1 MSDTLTYFIPY
12 ILAIIVILIVTYE
25 IRKSLFV
32 VTLITISLLLAFLSP
47 YILFLIAFA
56 DYGRTPY
63 YSIVS
68 KELDNKI
75 LTNFSQ
81 LDLENTYALKHE
93 SDKEYVNISSHDKP
107 FYWGE
112 LAIHK
117 FEYDN
122 PVVNIDLAEKLVI
135 DGIACDGYAK
145 FTRKGNKTTYDKE
158 NFELLSCAT
167 KSSESETQIGDN
179 ILKAEGASIY
189 TKDLKAQYLALFDFA
204 SLTKKLEELEKT
216 LQNPKLVTFSYS
228 TSLTLNDQYIGSS
241 LSVLRD
247 INQENKVVIGQLQPL
262 DNKPITL
269 GECRYGQNTH
279 FIATDFKNGQ
289 ATFYFEPSTTE
300 EHCHTMRLAFNLNYF
315 DSDAYEAEKMLPLK
329 KQTVKELPQEILTNF
344 KNLRPDTEVTWHTKE
359 NRVTEISQ
367 DEVFYWNEIPTY
379 LFTEQDNEVHLFTQ
393 PDEKS
398 SVKLANLSCS
408 TRYDP
413 VPIIFKKRKET
424 PLTHSLKLED
434 FELVSCKTLKT
445 ELNLEGQ
452 SLPFYLD
459 RVQFDYPEGIQVF
472 PSNGD
477 RIDNITGKHY
487 SVFGLKIKN
496 IPIQENLI
504 VVDNIIAD
512 KTLNVTAIYSN
523 INDATLNQ
531 YCGYPDGQI
540 KISMT
545 EFTNKTALFN
555 ISMEFEEENNDKT
568 LLSEKCK
575 NLRLPYEIKP
585 EEVSELW

>member
-32 VTLITISLLLAFLSP
+32 VTLITISLLLAFLAP
-47 YILFLIAFA
+47 YILTLIAFA

-63 YSIVS
+63 YSIVA

-117 FEYDN
+117 FEYYN

-135 DGIACDGYAK
+135 DGIVCDGYAK

-189 TKDLKAQYLALFDFA
+189 TKDLKAQYLALLDFA

-216 LQNPKLVTFSYS
+216 LQNPTLVTFSYA

-269 GECRYGQNTH
+269 GECRYGQDTH

-315 DSDAYEAEKMLPLK
+315 DSDAYEAEKIFPLK

-344 KNLRPDTEVTWHTKE
+344 KNLKPDTEVTWHTKE

-367 DEVFYWNEIPTY
+367 DEVFYWNEIPAF

-459 RVQFDYPEGIQVF
+459 RVQFDHPEGIRVF